1 MLLRKAKPDA
11 GQAGGE
17 DGYLLLTVLVMIF
30 LVLLALSVAAPR
42 LAKQIQRDKEQEAV
56 ERGLQYRR
64 AIQLYYKKFSAYP
77 TDIKQ
82 LEKTNE
88 IRFLRKRYKDPI
100 TGKDDWRL
108 IHVGEA
114 KVPPLG
120 FFGQPLQT
128 GLSSASTGPGLSG
141 SIYAPTNT
149 DGSGGANGSSPGSST
164 GLSNGSS
171 SGSDSGSGSSSGF
184 GFSNNGSSSGSSSG
198 LGSPGSSF
206 GSSSGG
212 LGSSGGFG
220 SSSSGGVG
228 GTPTGTNGPGASTSS
243 NGSTFGSAGPIV
255 GVGIPVKKD
264 SLLVYHKQKKY
275 SDWEFVYDP
284 QTDLMMNGGGI
295 ANGGNVN
302 GTNSSNPTGTS
313 GSNGSS
319 NSGGFGNFGSSGSG
333 SGSGGFSNG
342 GSGGSSG
349 SGFGNSGG
357 SGSSS
362 GSGSNGGSGSSIPN
376 NPQQ

>member
-1 MLLRKAKPDA
+1 MLLHNANPDA
-11 GQAGGE
+11 EQADAE

-30 LVLLALSVAAPR
+30 LVLLALSIAAPK

-128 GLSSASTGPGLSG
+128 GLSSVSTGPGQPG

-149 DGSGGANGSSPGSST
+149 DGSGGTNGSSTGSST

-171 SGSDSGSGSSSGF
+171 SGSDSGSGSSSCF
-184 GFSNNGSSSGSSSG
+184 GFSNSGSSSGSSGGFGSSG
-198 LGSPGSSF
+198 SGFGSSGSSF

-212 LGSSGGFG
+212 PGSSGGFG
-220 SSSSGGVG
+220 SSNSGGV
-228 GTPTGTNGPGASTSS
+228 
-243 NGSTFGSAGPIV
+243 
-255 GVGIPVKKD
+255 
-264 SLLVYHKQKKY
+264 
-275 SDWEFVYDP
+275 
-284 QTDLMMNGGGI
+284 
-295 ANGGNVN
+295 
-302 GTNSSNPTGTS
+302 
-313 GSNGSS
+313 
-319 NSGGFGNFGSSGSG
+319 
-333 SGSGGFSNG
+333 
-342 GSGGSSG
+342 
-349 SGFGNSGG
+349 
-357 SGSSS
+357 
-362 GSGSNGGSGSSIPN
+362 
-376 NPQQ
+376 